1 MTKNNAQEAE
11 DAARQGQVKEVY
23 EATRKLR
30 NSRPKRVD
38 MVKSREGKLLTK
50 EEEERKR
57 WQEYFM
63 EVLNRPDPENRS

>member
-1 MTKNNAQEAE
+1 M
-11 DAARQGQVKEVY
+11 KEVY